1 MEITIMETSAYLEL
15 KRQLST
21 LSVQMEEFNRKTA
34 PPSPDKWID
43 AQEVCQAL
51 GISKRCL
58 QAHRNRGLIPC
69 SHIGGKYF
77 YREADIQ
84 NTGRR
89 FNKKQKI
96 TDGRNH
102 YQRFGRV

>member
-69 SHIGGKYF
+69 SISVENISTVKRTYRKYW
-77 YREADIQ
+77 
-84 NTGRR
+84 
-89 FNKKQKI
+89 KK
-96 TDGRNH
+96 
-102 YQRFGRV
+102 V

>member
-1 MEITIMETSAYLEL
+1 M
-15 KRQLST
+15 
-21 LSVQMEEFNRKTA
+21 
-34 PPSPDKWID
+34 D

-51 GISKRCL
+51 GISKRCF

-84 NTGRR
+84 
-89 FNKKQKI
+89 KI
-96 TDGRNH
+96 LEEGLIRN
-102 YQRFGRV
+102 RK

>member
-58 QAHRNRGLIPC
+58 QAHRNSGLIPC

-84 NTGRR
+84 
-89 FNKKQKI
+89 KI
-96 TDGRNH
+96 LEEGLIRN
-102 YQRFGRV
+102 RK

>member
-1 MEITIMETSAYLEL
+1 MEITIMETSA
-15 KRQLST
+15 LSGIKT
-21 LSVQMEEFNRKTA
+21 TGLAHCLYQMEEFNRKTA

-84 NTGRR
+84 
-89 FNKKQKI
+89 KI
-96 TDGRNH
+96 LEEGLIRN
-102 YQRFGRV
+102 RK

>member
-1 MEITIMETSAYLEL
+1 M
-15 KRQLST
+15 
-21 LSVQMEEFNRKTA
+21 
-34 PPSPDKWID
+34 D

-77 YREADIQ
+77 YHEADIQ
-84 NTGRR
+84 
-89 FNKKQKI
+89 KI
-96 TDGRNH
+96 LEEGLIRN
-102 YQRFGRV
+102 RK